1 VIGLKPSNILSKVGT
16 MYHGTLSMI
25 PTPRS
30 SDPHTKIRINRKT
43 VRPLDRP
50 PRNKFL
56 WNVRENQRAMV
67 TANTAFINAAINMRA
82 VGRGAAVRN
91 ATKATWLMIDPTT
104 K

>member
-1 VIGLKPSNILSKVGT
+1 
-16 MYHGTLSMI
+16 
-25 PTPRS
+25 
-30 SDPHTKIRINRKT
+30 
-43 VRPLDRP
+43 
-50 PRNKFL
+50 
-56 WNVRENQRAMV
+56 MV